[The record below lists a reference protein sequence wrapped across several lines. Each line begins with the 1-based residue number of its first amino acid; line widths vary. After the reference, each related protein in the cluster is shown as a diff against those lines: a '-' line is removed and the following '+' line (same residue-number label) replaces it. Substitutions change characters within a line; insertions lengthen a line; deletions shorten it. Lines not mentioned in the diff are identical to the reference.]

1 MSDYLVLDAV
11 SKALKQI
18 LWDAFNADGVIR
30 PLVGS
35 EAAIVFSNPTDT
47 ARDSANRL
55 SLWLYQITEN
65 EHVKNQPML
74 RAPVQPPPPLPPPA
88 PQTRAPRQA
97 AQYPPMALNLYF
109 LVTPFA
115 QSDESNHLLLG
126 KSMQVLYD
134 NAIFFLEDVA
144 SNIFEELRVIFCRL
158 SLEELTR
165 IWESLREPYRLSVC
179 YLIRVT
185 TIDSRRRPETG
196 LVIERSAGFSN
207 DPRAVAAS

>member
-11 SKALKQI
+11 SKALRQI
-18 LWDAFNADGVIR
+18 LWNEFNADPVVKQI
-30 PLVGS
+30 VVTDT
-35 EAAIVFSNPTDT
+35 AIVFSNPTET

-65 EHVKNQPML
+65 EHVKNQPPL
-74 RAPVQPPPPLPPPA
+74 RARSQPVLQPGEN
-88 PQTRAPRQA
+88 PREASQF
-97 AQYPPMALNLYF
+97 PPMALNLFF

-115 QSDESNHLLLG
+115 PSGEADHVLLG
-126 KSMQVLYD
+126 KTMQVLYD
-134 NAIFFLEDVA
+134 NASILLEDVA
-144 SNIFEELRVIFCRL
+144 NNIFEELRVIFCRV

-185 TIDSRRRPETG
+185 RIDSHRTPQTG
-196 LVIERSAGFSN
+196 LVLERTAGFA
-207 DPRAVAAS
+207 DAPPAVAAG

>member
-11 SKALKQI
+11 SKALRQI

-30 PLVGS
+30 PIVGS
-35 EAAIVFSNPTDT
+35 EAAIVFSNPTET
-47 ARDSANRL
+47 ARDSSNRL

-74 RAPVQPPPPLPPPA
+74 RAATQPPPPGGG
-88 PQTRAPRQA
+88 RAPRQA

-109 LVTPFA
+109 LATPFA
-115 QSDESNHLLLG
+115 QSDEADHLLLG
-126 KSMQVLYD
+126 MTMQVLYD
-134 NAIFFLEDVA
+134 NAIIFLEDTV

-179 YLIRVT
+179 YLVRVT
-185 TIDSRRRPETG
+185 RIDSRRTPESG
-196 LVIERSAGFSN
+196 LVVERTAGFSS
-207 DPRAVAAS
+207 DPQAVART

>member
-11 SKALKQI
+11 SKALRTI

-30 PLVGS
+30 PIVGS
-35 EAAIVFSNPTDT
+35 EAAIVFSNPTET
-47 ARDSANRL
+47 ARDSSNRL

-74 RAPVQPPPPLPPPA
+74 RSPVVPLPPPPPGA
-88 PQTRAPRQA
+88 RAPRLV

-109 LVTPFA
+109 LATPFA
-115 QSDESNHLLLG
+115 QSDEADHLLLG
-126 KSMQVLYD
+126 KTMQVLYD
-134 NAIFFLEDVA
+134 NAIIFLEDAA
-144 SNIFEELRVIFCRL
+144 SEIFEELRVIFCRL

-185 TIDSRRRPETG
+185 RIDSRRRPENG
-196 LVIERSAGFSN
+196 LVVERSAGFSS
-207 DPRAVAAS
+207 DPRAVAAT

>member
-11 SKALKQI
+11 SKALRQI

-30 PLVGS
+30 PIVGS
-35 EAAIVFSNPTDT
+35 EAAIVFSNPTET
-47 ARDSANRL
+47 ARDSSNRL

-74 RAPVQPPPPLPPPA
+74 RAAAQPLPPP
-88 PQTRAPRQA
+88 PPGRAPRQV

-109 LVTPFA
+109 LATPFA
-115 QSDESNHLLLG
+115 QSDEADHMVLG
-126 KSMQVLYD
+126 KTMQVLYD
-134 NAIFFLEDVA
+134 NAIIILQDAMNNV
-144 SNIFEELRVIFCRL
+144 FEELRVIFCRL

-185 TIDSRRRPETG
+185 RIDSRRTPETG
-196 LVIERSAGFSN
+196 LVLERSAGFNS
-207 DPRAVAAS
+207 DPRAVAAP

>member
-11 SKALKQI
+11 SKALRQI

-30 PLVGS
+30 PIVGS
-35 EAAIVFSNPTDT
+35 EAAIVFSNPTET
-47 ARDSANRL
+47 ARDSGNRL

-65 EHVKNQPML
+65 EHLKNQPML
-74 RAPVQPPPPLPPPA
+74 KARAQPVLPPGA
-88 PQTRAPRQA
+88 PPREA
-97 AQYPPMALNLYF
+97 AQYPPMALNLFF

-115 QSDESNHLLLG
+115 QSGEADHLLLG
-126 KSMQVLYD
+126 KTMQVLYD
-134 NAIFFLEDVA
+134 NATIFLEDVA
-144 SNIFEELRVIFCRL
+144 SNIFEELRVVFCRV

-185 TIDSRRRPETG
+185 RIDSRRTPESA
-196 LVIERSAGFSN
+196 LVLERIAGFTDEPS
-207 DPRAVAAS
+207 AIAAL

>member
-11 SKALKQI
+11 SKALRQI
-18 LWDAFNADGVIR
+18 LWDAFNADPVVRAI
-30 PLVGS
+30 VGS
-35 EAAIVFSNPTDT
+35 EAAIVFSNPTET

-65 EHVKNQPML
+65 EHLKNQPMMKA
-74 RAPVQPPPPLPPPA
+74 RVQPVPPPGTT
-88 PQTRAPRQA
+88 PQEASQF
-97 AQYPPMALNLYF
+97 PPMALNLFF

-115 QSDESNHLLLG
+115 QSGESDHLLLG
-126 KSMQVLYD
+126 KTMQVLYD
-134 NAIFFLEDVA
+134 NANIFLENVT

-185 TIDSRRRPETG
+185 RIDSRRTPTTG
-196 LVIERSAGFSN
+196 LVLERTAGFG
-207 DPRAVAAS
+207 DVPRAAATS

>member
-11 SKALKQI
+11 SKALRQI

-30 PLVGS
+30 PIVGS
-35 EAAIVFSNPTDT
+35 EAAIVFSNPTET
-47 ARDSANRL
+47 ARDSSNRL
-55 SLWLYQITEN
+55 SVWLYQITEN

-74 RAPVQPPPPLPPPA
+74 RSPVALLPPPPPTA
-88 PQTRAPRQA
+88 RAPRLV

-115 QSDESNHLLLG
+115 QSDEADHLLLG
-126 KSMQVLYD
+126 KTMQVLYD
-134 NAIFFLEDVA
+134 NAIVFLEDTTPG
-144 SNIFEELRVIFCRL
+144 STIFEELRVIFCRL

-185 TIDSRRRPETG
+185 RIDSRRRPESG
-196 LVIERSAGFSN
+196 LVVERSAGFTG
-207 DPRAVAAS
+207 DPSALATT

>member
-11 SKALKQI
+11 SKALRQI
-18 LWDAFNADGVIR
+18 LWDAFNADGVVR
-30 PLVGS
+30 PIVGS
-35 EAAIVFSNPTDT
+35 EAAIVFSNPTET
-47 ARDSANRL
+47 ARDSGNRL

-65 EHVKNQPML
+65 EYVKNQPML
-74 RAPVQPPPPLPPPA
+74 KARVQPALLPGS
-88 PQTRAPRQA
+88 TPREA

-115 QSDESNHLLLG
+115 QSGEADHLLLG

-134 NAIFFLEDVA
+134 NATVFLEDAA
-144 SNIFEELRVIFCRL
+144 SHIFEELRVIFCRL

-185 TIDSRRRPETG
+185 RIDSRRTPESA
-196 LVIERSAGFSN
+196 LVLDRTAGFGD
-207 DPRAVAAS
+207 DPRAVAAL

>member
-11 SKALKQI
+11 SKALRQI
-18 LWDAFNADGVIR
+18 LWDAYNADATVR
-30 PLVGS
+30 PIVGS
-35 EAAIVFSNPTDT
+35 EAAIVFSNPTET
-47 ARDSANRL
+47 ARDSGNRL

-74 RAPVQPPPPLPPPA
+74 KAAAQPPLPPQPG
-88 PQTRAPRQA
+88 RAPRQA
-97 AQYPPMALNLYF
+97 AQFPPMALNLYF

-115 QSDESNHLLLG
+115 QSDESDHLLLG
-126 KSMQVLYD
+126 MTMQVLYD
-134 NAIFFLEDVA
+134 NAIVFLQDTA
-144 SNIFEELRVIFCRL
+144 NNIFEELRVIFCRL

-185 TIDSRRRPETG
+185 RIDSRRTPETG
-196 LVIERSAGFSN
+196 LVLERTAGFNS
-207 DPRAVAAS
+207 DPAAVAAL

>member
-11 SKALKQI
+11 SKALRQI
-18 LWDAFNADGVIR
+18 LWDAFNADGVVR
-30 PLVGS
+30 PIVGS
-35 EAAIVFSNPTDT
+35 EAAIVFSNPTET
-47 ARDSANRL
+47 ARDSGNRL

-74 RAPVQPPPPLPPPA
+74 KARTPPA
-88 PQTRAPRQA
+88 QVPGTPARET
-97 AQYPPMALNLYF
+97 AQYPPMALNLFF

-115 QSDESNHLLLG
+115 QSGESDHLLLG
-126 KSMQVLYD
+126 KTMQILYD
-134 NAIFFLEDVA
+134 NATIFLEDAA

-158 SLEELTR
+158 TLEELTR

-185 TIDSRRRPETG
+185 RIDSRRTPESG
-196 LVIERSAGFSN
+196 LVMERTAGFSN
-207 DPRAVAAS
+207 EPQAVAGL

>member
-11 SKALKQI
+11 SKALRQI

-30 PLVGS
+30 PIVGS
-35 EAAIVFSNPTDT
+35 EAAIVFSNPTET
-47 ARDSANRL
+47 ARDSSNRL

-74 RAPVQPPPPLPPPA
+74 RAAAQPPPPLPPSG
-88 PQTRAPRQA
+88 RAPRQA

-109 LVTPFA
+109 LATPFA
-115 QSDESNHLLLG
+115 QSDEADHLLLG
-126 KSMQVLYD
+126 KTMQVLYD
-134 NAIFFLEDVA
+134 NAIIVLQDTANNV
-144 SNIFEELRVIFCRL
+144 FEELRVIFCRL

-185 TIDSRRRPETG
+185 RIDSRRTPESG
-196 LVIERSAGFSN
+196 LVMERSAGFNS
-207 DPRAVAAS
+207 DPRAVAAP

>member
-1 MSDYLVLDAV
+1 MSDYRVLDAV
-11 SKALKQI
+11 SKALRQI
-18 LWDAFNADGVIR
+18 LWDEFNADGVIR
-30 PLVGS
+30 SIVGS
-35 EAAIVFSNPTDT
+35 EAAIVFSNPTET
-47 ARDSANRL
+47 ARDSSNRL

-74 RAPVQPPPPLPPPA
+74 RSPVVPLPPPPPGA
-88 PQTRAPRQA
+88 RAPRLV

-115 QSDESNHLLLG
+115 QSDESDHLLLG
-126 KSMQVLYD
+126 KTMQVLYD
-134 NAIFFLEDVA
+134 NAIIFLEDTTLG
-144 SNIFEELRVIFCRL
+144 STIFEELRVIFCRL

-185 TIDSRRRPETG
+185 RIDSRRRPESG
-196 LVIERSAGFSN
+196 LVVERSAGFTD
-207 DPRAVAAS
+207 DPRAVAAT

>member
-11 SKALKQI
+11 SKALRQI

-30 PLVGS
+30 PIVGS
-35 EAAIVFSNPTDT
+35 EAAIVFSNPTET
-47 ARDSANRL
+47 ARDSSNRL

-74 RAPVQPPPPLPPPA
+74 RAAVQPPPPPPGG
-88 PQTRAPRQA
+88 RAPRQA

-109 LVTPFA
+109 LATPFA
-115 QSDESNHLLLG
+115 QSDELDHLLLG
-126 KSMQVLYD
+126 KTMQVLYD
-134 NAIFFLEDVA
+134 NAIIFLEDIA

-179 YLIRVT
+179 YLVRVT
-185 TIDSRRRPETG
+185 RIDSRRTPESG
-196 LVIERSAGFSN
+196 LVLERSAGFNS
-207 DPRAVAAS
+207 DPQAVAAT

>member
-11 SKALKQI
+11 SKALRQI
-18 LWDAFNADGVIR
+18 LWDEFNADGVIR
-30 PLVGS
+30 PIVGS
-35 EAAIVFSNPTDT
+35 EAAVVFSNPTDT
-47 ARDSANRL
+47 ARDSSNRL

-74 RAPVQPPPPLPPPA
+74 RAAVQPPPPPPPSG
-88 PQTRAPRQA
+88 RAPRQA

-115 QSDESNHLLLG
+115 QSEEANHLLLG
-126 KSMQVLYD
+126 KTMQVLYD
-134 NAIFFLEDVA
+134 NAIIFLEDTA

-185 TIDSRRRPETG
+185 RIDSRRTPESG
-196 LVIERSAGFSN
+196 LVMERSAGFNS
-207 DPRAVAAS
+207 DPRAVAAL

>member
-11 SKALKQI
+11 SKALRRI
-18 LWDAFNADGVIR
+18 LWDAFDADGVIR
-30 PLVGS
+30 PIVGS
-35 EAAIVFSNPTDT
+35 EAAIVFSNPTET
-47 ARDSANRL
+47 ARDSGNRL

-74 RAPVQPPPPLPPPA
+74 KARVQPVVPAGMPPRETS
-88 PQTRAPRQA
+88 QF
-97 AQYPPMALNLYF
+97 PPMALNLFF

-115 QSDESNHLLLG
+115 PSGEADHLLLG
-126 KSMQVLYD
+126 KTMQVLYD
-134 NAIFFLEDVA
+134 NANIFLEDVA
-144 SNIFEELRVIFCRL
+144 SEVFEELRVIFCRL

-185 TIDSRRRPETG
+185 RIDSRRTPTNG
-196 LVIERSAGFSN
+196 LVIERTAGFSS
-207 DPRAVAAS
+207 DPEAVAAG